1 MRCIYIFVCVCA
13 LTFLSACIEQQDS
26 RLESALNMAGT
37 NKGELLKLL
46 SHYRESDNQKYRAAC
61 FLIKNMPYYSFYEG
75 EELQKYLRYFE
86 AHSTNIKG
94 AQFIVDSLKKADGE
108 FSIDM
113 LTRKKDIEVVD
124 SAFLVEH
131 IEWAFKVWKEQPWGG
146 NVTFD
151 DFCEYILPYRIGDEP
166 LSLWRKDLY
175 DTYNPLL
182 DKFRKS
188 ADSNDIIK
196 AAQILMDT

>member
-75 EELQKYLRYFE
+75 EELQNIFAILRL
-86 AHSTNIKG
+86 I
-94 AQFIVDSLKKADGE
+94 
-108 FSIDM
+108 
-113 LTRKKDIEVVD
+113 
-124 SAFLVEH
+124 
-131 IEWAFKVWKEQPWGG
+131 
-146 NVTFD
+146 
-151 DFCEYILPYRIGDEP
+151 P
-166 LSLWRKDLY
+166 L
-175 DTYNPLL
+175 
-182 DKFRKS
+182 
-188 ADSNDIIK
+188 I
-196 AAQILMDT
+196 